1 MARKRKQ
8 TRKKNNDL
16 DNEQSVF
23 WPLAGAIILFALAFL
38 LLLGGFGTGGNLPKS
53 LFHGTYWT
61 FGWASYLLII
71 ACVLWGALKFKSED
85 HQIPLNK
92 LISML
97 ATLIFASGWLHTA
110 FANLDSSKN
119 YVGGHGGQVGR
130 VVGNAVLTAL
140 DKIPASILF
149 FIFAL
154 LAFFFS
160 FAISPHILLKLGALF
175 KRRDNDDTDLLA
187 LKQKNENSGF
197 KLSEG
202 VPVEHRSQR
211 EQDRAG
217 LRQAALKAAADG
229 QQALT
234 TASDPDWKFPS
245 VELLSQKQDKADPGD
260 VEANAGIIKDTFDQ
274 FNIDVEIKG
283 ANVGPRVTQYTLRP
297 PTGVKL
303 EKLTSLEKNLT
314 LSLAAQ
320 SLRIEAPIPGQRA
333 VGVEVPNLHSA
344 TVTLHS
350 ILTSKQWQGF
360 KGPLSFAIGKDIT
373 GDSVVADLEEMPH
386 LLIAGQ
392 TKAGKSVMI
401 NSLLASF
408 LYRNSPSDL
417 KLILI
422 DPKHVEMAPYDDI
435 PHLITPVITEPE
447 KCISALKWSVAEME
461 RRLKTFAQFK
471 QRDIRG
477 YNDLKKDEGMPR
489 IVIIIDELSDL
500 MMISA
505 REVEAL
511 VARIA
516 QKARAAGIHLV
527 LATQRPDAN
536 VVTGII
542 KANVPARMAFSVQDQ
557 INSRIVIDSMGAE
570 KLLGKGDMLY
580 KTTDINKPIRIQAP
594 LITGDE
600 TNKICDFLRA
610 QRPPQYDD
618 EIISQPVHLNGR
630 GGVVAEV
637 DPSDEPIFR
646 EAVQV
651 VIDSNKA
658 STSLLQRKLRIGYGK
673 AARMIEAMQEQGI
686 VSQAD
691 GSRAREV
698 LVSDIDEVFG
708 SSAGPGGRTRDVEE
722 DVYDEIPDDE
732 GYHDDGVN
740 TDEK

>member
-1 MARKRKQ
+1 MAKKKRQ
-8 TRKKNNDL
+8 TRKKNSDL
-16 DNEQSVF
+16 ENEQSVF

-61 FGWASYLLII
+61 FGWAAYLLII
-71 ACVLWGALKFKSED
+71 ACILWGALKFGSEQ
-85 HQIPLNK
+85 HKIPLNK
-92 LISML
+92 LVSML

-110 FANLDSSKN
+110 FANTSS
-119 YVGGHGGQVGR
+119 YSSDYEGGHGGQVGR
-130 VVGNAVLTAL
+130 AVGNTVLTAL
-140 DKIPASILF
+140 DKIPASLLF
-149 FIFAL
+149 FVFAL

-160 FAISPHILLKLGALF
+160 FAISPHVLTKLGALF
-175 KRRDNDDTDLLA
+175 KRNENDDINLLA
-187 LKQKNENSGF
+187 LKQKNESSGF

-202 VPVEHRSQR
+202 VPVEHHSARD
-211 EQDRAG
+211 DRYA
-217 LRQAALKAAADG
+217 LRNAALKAAADG
-229 QQALT
+229 HQALIT
-234 TASDPDWKFPS
+234 PSDPDWKFPS
-245 VELLSQKQDKADPGD
+245 IDLLSQKQDKADAGD
-260 VEANAGIIKDTFDQ
+260 VEANAAIIKDTFDQ

-283 ANVGPRVTQYTLRP
+283 ANIGPRVTQYTLRP
-297 PTGVKL
+297 PTGVRL
-303 EKLTSLEKNLT
+303 DKLTALEKNLT
-314 LSLAAQ
+314 LNLAAQ

-333 VGVEVPNLHSA
+333 VGIEVPNRHSA

-350 ILTSKQWQGF
+350 ILTSKQWQGY
-360 KGPLSFAIGKDIT
+360 KGLLSFGVGKDIA
-373 GDSVVADLEEMPH
+373 GESIVADLEEMPH

-392 TKAGKSVMI
+392 TKSGKSVMI

-422 DPKHVEMAPYDDI
+422 DPKHVEMRPYDDI
-435 PHLITPVITEPE
+435 PHLITPVVTEPE

-471 QRDIRG
+471 QRDIKG

-489 IVIIIDELSDL
+489 IVIVIDELSEL

-505 REVEAL
+505 RDVEAL

-542 KANVPARMAFSVQDQ
+542 KANVPARIAFAVQDQ

-594 LITGDE
+594 LITGEE
-600 TNKICDFLRA
+600 TNKICDFLKA

-630 GGVVAEV
+630 GSIIAEV
-637 DPSDEPIFR
+637 DPSDEPIYR
-646 EAVQV
+646 EAVRV
-651 VIDSNKA
+651 VIESNKA
-658 STSLLQRKLRIGYGK
+658 STSLLQRRLRIGYGK
-673 AARMIEAMQEQGI
+673 AARLVEAMEEQGI
-686 VSQAD
+686 VSPAD

-698 LVSDIDEVFG
+698 LVSNIDEVFG
-708 SSAGPGGRTRDVEE
+708 SSAGGQTLPAEE
-722 DVYDEIPDDE
+722 NVYNEIPNEEEYNDKE
-732 GYHDDGVN
+732 TN
-740 TDEK
+740 Q